1 MPALYFTM
9 TKDSLHISMLFRT
22 RLDYEA
28 DRDDGLYN
36 FVHVVHDKHL
46 CRGQRRIT
54 VETNLAPTLCYGRT
68 IRKVLGGNEGFFQL
82 ARIFLKSIAFA
93 GFFCRCQVHCR
104 IFFALLSEYS
114 SGNEIK
120 YQTHP
125 S

>member
-46 CRGQRRIT
+46 CRGSK
-54 VETNLAPTLCYGRT
+54 ENY
-68 IRKVLGGNEGFFQL
+68 
-82 ARIFLKSIAFA
+82 
-93 GFFCRCQVHCR
+93 
-104 IFFALLSEYS
+104 
-114 SGNEIK
+114 SGNEFSAYSLLWK
-120 YQTHP
+120 DH
-125 S
+125 